1 MASEKINSVA
11 KVPGVLKVNE
21 DTREEMMRRI
31 YWKDRQ
37 YLQYGSGL
45 AEYVTIKDRS
55 VSPITGGKS
64 LVDFTHDGKS
74 DYSKSIDRKYK
85 LYEDEAYEVEPLGED
100 LQMWEGDYLINF
112 TERNKLSEVGDLMYA
127 QGMTF
132 MNYANSDRHVKEK
145 YLTPNLS
152 EFYGTSPIAEG
163 DIRRY
168 SIFAKGGLIDA
179 YNNLS
184 GEYKRASGRIP
195 DIPEAQGASIKHDYV
210 AGEPDFKNNGGNYY
224 LEEQLNA
231 TKTVKIDGKNIS
243 KPAALYKPDRVGG
256 KNRYSDEKLS
266 TKFDTFIHNG
276 RFDDGKND
284 SIKLE
289 YDEFDRET
297 EVYHREEVSG
307 HTTDFNGNN
316 LLTKTN
322 ILFKQHKISTL
333 MGRFHTSVGENGIT
347 DKGEITDTAKSSMYG
362 NSHGR
367 NLLKLEPDKP
377 NGYDNPYCRVWTY
390 HHQYDRVNKLIRP
403 FVDEKGAMSVENV
416 QFMNKDIRA
425 HSSLTSKNDTLDGG
439 KYLAE
444 NTVLA
449 NSGFVNIV
457 PSNDVNNT
465 VAIKK
470 CMFSIEN
477 LAWKDVLKNDS
488 NLAPEQR
495 GPNGGRI
502 MWFPPYDLDFQENV
516 TVDWDPNDF
525 IGRGEKVYTYKNTTR
540 TGTLSFTL
548 LIDHPGVIDAIKNK
562 TKYNSEEEDYQ
573 AILRYFAGCGT
584 LEDWMTE
591 DVSIEKGEEKDN
603 NSDEGKQVPSEETTK
618 LLKFYVYYPNN
629 YSGNSKKISEN
640 EWTVLGNSDEDWY
653 YYLLMGNGTG
663 VDMYGV
669 WNGYETSQY
678 PLGKAKEGTTI
689 NPNPYSKDCSQWQL
703 RTETVSGGPYNYRVD
718 FDLRQPLVYQKN
730 YIDDASFKL
739 NSQVNEAVSVEAT
752 NSFAEVI
759 VALMLNNQLSD
770 EEKNANRIA
779 EHCNLDME
787 RVKELMK
794 VFKSKIYS
802 MTVKGAATKQD
813 SKVRSGCTV
822 SNDVMLA
829 RRRASS
835 ISTLLQNALIDNT
848 ENEEGI
854 KISDRDIIE
863 IPKLKDMTDVN
874 TIDAKSQRYAVV
886 EIEYNAAEITKLSDA
901 NNDET
906 NGLSSTI
913 SENKEAI
920 VDSMYAEDPQGII
933 TETGMV
939 SVKRDRKV
947 EEQEAAKKP
956 TKEEVALIK
965 NVYYQKLRYETE
977 ADYFDKLSITDP
989 FTFENLKKRFKYF
1002 TPAFHSISPEGFNAR
1017 LTFLQQCTRQG
1028 HTIEHSSKIKDYDT
1042 PAGNLAFGR
1051 MPVCVLRLG
1060 DFINT
1065 RILINNLTINYQK
1078 EGMQWDLN
1086 PEGAGVQPMYATV
1099 SLGIVILGGQSLS
1112 GPISRLQNAVSFNY
1126 YANTGVYDNRADR
1139 VTIDENGKE
1148 SYTHLWTPKLE
1159 NTNVNEEE
1167 GK

>member
-145 YLTPNLS
+145 YLTPDLTA
-152 EFYGTSPIAEG
+152 FYGTSPIAER
-163 DIRRY
+163 DIRRF

-195 DIPEAQGASIKHDYV
+195 DIPEAQVEIVHDYV
-210 AGEPDFKNNGGNYY
+210 TGEPDLEHNGGNYY
-224 LEEQLNA
+224 LEEQL
-231 TKTVKIDGKNIS
+231 S
-243 KPAALYKPDRVGG
+243 KSIGYKPDKIGGRMRYADLEMSQPVGELEE
-256 KNRYSDEKLS
+256 YY
-266 TKFDTFIHNG
+266 G
-276 RFDDGKND
+276 RKYEEGN
-284 SIKLE
+284 SNSANEPHEYHE
-289 YDEFDRET
+289 YDRENIG
-297 EVYHREEVSG
+297 EETRIEG
-307 HTTDFNGNN
+307 FETNFTGNN
-316 LLTKTN
+316 LLSKTN
-322 ILFKQHKISTL
+322 DLFRAHRISTL

-347 DKGEITDTAKSSMYG
+347 DAKEITDTAKSSMYG

-367 NLLKLEPDKP
+367 NLLKLKPDKP

-390 HHQYDRVNKLIRP
+390 HHQYDKVNKLIRP
-403 FVDEKGAMSVENV
+403 FVNEKGATSIENV

-562 TKYNSEEEDYQ
+562 TKYNSEKEDYQ

-669 WNGYETSQY
+669 WNGYETSQH
-678 PLGKAKEGTTI
+678 PLGEAKEGTTI

-730 YIDDASFKL
+730 YIDNASFKL
-739 NSQVNEAVSVEAT
+739 NSQVNEAVSVGAT

-770 EEKNANRIA
+770 EEKNANGIA
-779 EHCNLDME
+779 AHCNLDME
-787 RVKELMK
+787 RVEELRK
-794 VFKSKIYS
+794 VFNSKIYS

-848 ENEEGI
+848 ENEEGV
-854 KISDRDIIE
+854 KISDREIIE

-886 EIEYNAAEITKLSDA
+886 EIEYNAAEITKLSEA

-947 EEQEAAKKP
+947 EEQEAPKKP

-965 NVYYQKLRYETE
+965 NVDYQKLRYETE
-977 ADYFDKLSITDP
+977 ADYFDKLSTTDP